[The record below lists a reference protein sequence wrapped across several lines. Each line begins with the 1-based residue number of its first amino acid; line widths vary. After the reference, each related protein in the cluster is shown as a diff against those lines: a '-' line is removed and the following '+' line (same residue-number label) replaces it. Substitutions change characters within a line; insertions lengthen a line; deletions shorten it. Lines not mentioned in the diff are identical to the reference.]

1 MTPAPTA
8 QFEHRREADQGTP
21 SLRRHVVER
30 SPCAAGAWPGRS
42 QVCDGHGL
50 RRGGRWVTF
59 PAHGREAIQ
68 QSHRMRAQHG
78 GSQPQVRLGSE
89 RKARGGR
96 AALIAACRHHS
107 V

>member
-8 QFEHRREADQGTP
+8 RFEHRREADQGTP

-78 GSQPQVRLGSE
+78 GSQPHASAPSE
-89 RKARGGR
+89 KRVAGR
-96 AALIAACRHHS
+96 AGLIAACWHHS